1 MGILLRRVPCHHIPA
16 AAGRGKHHA
25 AMHIAWAEI
34 VRDDCP
40 TLDSASTE
48 DPIALHIGSVDA
60 GHAPASSADIASH
73 HIVINAAPEA
83 DSVAAARGR
92 CAIVEAM
99 GVGHRQIATA
109 GGGQITVGAVIQQ
122 AASIPGEAIDA
133 GAGIDALPSTC

>member
-16 AAGRGKHHA
+16 AAGRSKHHA

-48 DPIALHIGSVDA
+48 DPIALHIGGADA

-73 HIVINAAPEA
+73 HIVIDSTPEA
-83 DSVAAARGR
+83 DAMATAGGASAV
-92 CAIVEAM
+92 VE
-99 GVGHRQIATA
+99 GVGIGHRQIT
-109 GGGQITVGAVIQQ
+109 
-122 AASIPGEAIDA
+122 AASG
-133 GAGIDALPSTC
+133 G